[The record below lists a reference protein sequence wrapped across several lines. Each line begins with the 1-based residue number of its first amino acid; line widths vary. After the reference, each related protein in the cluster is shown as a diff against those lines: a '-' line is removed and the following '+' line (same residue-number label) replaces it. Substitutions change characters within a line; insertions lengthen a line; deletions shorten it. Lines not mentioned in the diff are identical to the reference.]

1 MAVFHTSCIG
11 GGVIGAS
18 WAALFLA
25 SGRPVALF
33 DPAPD
38 SESAVRRYIETAWPT
53 LEQLG
58 LTSNGNPDDIRFCTS
73 AAEAADGADFIQ
85 ENVPERLAIKCA
97 TFAEIEPVLKENAI
111 VASSASGLTLS
122 QMQEGWHNP
131 SHFVLGHPFNPPH
144 LIPLVEVLGN
154 EKTQEGVV
162 QQACEFYEAVGKVTI
177 RLHKEK
183 NGHVAN
189 RLQAAI
195 WREAISLV
203 AEGVTSVEDVD
214 KAVWAGPGLRWA
226 TMGPTMLF
234 HLGAGAG
241 GLPAFFDHFSD
252 TFNGWWDDLGQIKL
266 DDAVIAA
273 IIKGVQDEAAGQSV
287 EELAAE
293 RDALLTAIQ
302 KATKPIR
309 EAKG

>member
-1 MAVFHTSCIG
+1 MVVSHTSCLG

-25 SGRPVALF
+25 SGRSVALF
-33 DPAPD
+33 DPAAD
-38 SESAVRRYIETAWPT
+38 TERAVKNYIETAWPT

-58 LTSNGNPDDIRFCTS
+58 LTTYGDPDNIRFCKS
-73 AAEAADGADFIQ
+73 AADAVDGADFIQ

-97 TFAEIEPVLKENAI
+97 TFAEIEPVLQDTAI
-111 VASSASGLTLS
+111 VASSASGLMLS
-122 QMQEGWHNP
+122 QMQEGWQNP
-131 SHFVLGHPFNPPH
+131 ERFVLGHPFNPPH
-144 LIPLVEVLGN
+144 VIPLVEVLGN
-154 EKTQEGVV
+154 KKTQEGVV
-162 QQACEFYEAVGKVTI
+162 EDACAFYEAVGKVTI
-177 RLHKEK
+177 KLHKEK

-203 AEGVTSVEDVD
+203 AEGVASVEDVD

-241 GLPAFFDHFSD
+241 GLQAFFDHFAE
-252 TFNGWWDDLGQIKL
+252 TFNGWWDDLGQIHL
-266 DDAVIAA
+266 NEEIIAA
-273 IIKGVQDEAAGQSV
+273 IIKGVEAEADGQSV
-287 EELAAE
+287 QELAAR

-302 KATKPIR
+302 QATKPIR
-309 EAKG
+309 DTQN

>member
-1 MAVFHTSCIG
+1 MDFQHTSCLG
-11 GGVIGAS
+11 GGTIGAS

-25 SGRPVALF
+25 SGRSVCLY
-33 DPAPD
+33 DPSPD
-38 SESAVRRYIETAWPT
+38 AEANVRRYIETAWPT
-53 LEQLG
+53 LESLG
-58 LTSNGNPDDIRFCTS
+58 LTDKGRPDAITFVHS
-73 AAEAADGADFIQ
+73 AAEAVEGADFIQ
-85 ENVPERLAIKCA
+85 ENVPERLAIKSA
-97 TFAEIEPVLKENAI
+97 TFTEIEPKLKQGAI

-122 QMQEGWHNP
+122 QMQEGWRDP
-131 SHFVLGHPFNPPH
+131 SPFVLGHPFNPPH

-154 EKTQEGVV
+154 ERTGQDVV
-162 QQACEFYEAVGKVTI
+162 ARARGFYESIGKVTI
-177 RLHKEK
+177 QLHKEK

-203 AEGVTSVEDVD
+203 HEGVASVEDVD

-234 HLGAGAG
+234 HLGAGQG

-252 TFNGWWDDLGQIKL
+252 TFNGWWDDLGQTYL
-266 DDAVIAA
+266 DKDVIQQ
-273 IIKGVQDEAAGQSV
+273 ICEGVQEEANGLSV
-287 EELAAE
+287 NELSAR

-302 KATKPIR
+302 KATKPLR
-309 EAKG
+309 DAE